1 MPKLYFRY
9 GTMNSSKT
17 ANLLMVAWNYRLQC
31 RKVLLVKPIVETR
44 FGVNVIRSRAIGSGV
59 EADLII
65 NENWS
70 EIEDVKTDGLA
81 CVLVDE
87 AQFLS
92 EKNVDALRE
101 LAKKVPVICYGL
113 RTDYR
118 TKLFEGSKRLLEV
131 ADVIEEIKNVCIN
144 CDKKA
149 IINAKFYKKED
160 GDRVI
165 IRYGFD
171 KLDMGAEEKYQPMC
185 WNCFSK

>member
-31 RKVLLVKPIVETR
+31 RKVLLVKPIFEDR
-44 FGVNVIRSRAIGSGV
+44 FGVNVIRSRAMGSGV

-65 NENWS
+65 DENWS
-70 EIEDVKTDGLA
+70 EIENVKTDGLA

-92 EKNVDALRE
+92 EKNVDSLRE

-149 IINAKFYKKED
+149 IITAKFYTKED
-160 GDRVI
+160 GDKVI
-165 IRYGFD
+165 LRNGSNE
-171 KLDMGAEEKYQPMC
+171 LDIGAEEKYQPMC

>member
-9 GTMNSSKT
+9 GVMNSSKS

-31 RKVLLVKPIVETR
+31 RKVLLVKSIVEDR
-44 FGVNVIRSRAIGSGV
+44 FGMNIIRSRAMGSGV

-65 NENWS
+65 DQEWS
-70 EIEDVKTDGLA
+70 AFEKVETDGLA

-101 LAKKVPVICYGL
+101 LAKRVPVICYGL

-118 TKLFEGSKRLLEV
+118 TRLFEGSKRLLEV
-131 ADVIEEIKNVCIN
+131 ADVIEEIKNVCVN
-144 CDKKA
+144 CDRKA
-149 IINAKFYKKED
+149 IINAKFCIKEN
-160 GDRVI
+160 GDKVI
-165 IRYGFD
+165 LRNGPSD
-171 KLDMGAEEKYQPMC
+171 LDLGAEEKYQPMC
-185 WNCFSK
+185 WNCFST

>member
-31 RKVLLVKPIVETR
+31 RKVLLVKPIFEDR
-44 FGVNVIRSRAIGSGV
+44 FGVNVIRSRAMSSGV

-65 NENWS
+65 DKNWS
-70 EIEDVKTDGLA
+70 EIENVKTDGLA

-92 EKNVDALRE
+92 EKNVDSLRE

-165 IRYGFD
+165 IRYGSNE
-171 KLDMGAEEKYQPMC
+171 LDIGAEEKYQPMC

>member
-9 GTMNSSKT
+9 GVMNSSKT
-17 ANLLMVAWNYRLQC
+17 ANLLMVAWNYRLQS
-31 RKVLLVKPIVETR
+31 RKVLLIKPNIDER
-44 FGVNVIRSRAIGSGV
+44 FGINVIQSRAIENCV
-59 EADLII
+59 EADLVIDQD
-65 NENWS
+65 WS
-70 EIEDVKTDGLA
+70 ENDKIETHELA

-118 TKLFEGSKRLLEV
+118 TKLFEGSKRLLEI
-131 ADVIEEIKNVCIN
+131 ADVLEEIKNVCVN

-149 IINAKFYKKED
+149 IINAKFYNNKQEKKIVKD
-160 GDRVI
+160 GPKDI
-165 IRYGFD
+165 D
-171 KLDMGAEEKYQPMC
+171 LGAEEKYQPMC
-185 WNCFSK
+185 WNCFSS